1 MGLDMYLS
9 ARKYVSDYAYE
20 NGKNTFEIG
29 NILES
34 VGLDRSDLSEDS
46 PSATVSITIAY
57 WRKANA
63 IHNWFIE
70 NVAGGVDD
78 CQPFHVSREE
88 LQELCDD
95 IKDVLNVRDLQNANP
110 DEALPTPEDIL
121 PTQSGFFFGGT
132 DYDEYYWEYLESTL
146 DRLRSILGNPTFED
160 FDFEY
165 RASW

>member
-1 MGLDMYLS
+1 MYLS

-20 NGKNTFEIG
+20 NGKGSFEIG
-29 NILES
+29 NILDS
-34 VGLDRSDLSEDS
+34 VGLDRSDLSEEC
-46 PSATVSITIAY
+46 PSATVSINIAY

-70 NVAGGVDD
+70 NVADGLDD
-78 CQPFHVSREE
+78 CQPVEVSREE
-88 LQELCDD
+88 LQDLCYD
-95 IKDVLNVRDLQNANP
+95 IKEVLKVRDMQEANP

-121 PTQSGFFFGGT
+121 PTASGFFFGGT
-132 DYDEYYWEYLESTL
+132 EYDEYYWEYLESTL